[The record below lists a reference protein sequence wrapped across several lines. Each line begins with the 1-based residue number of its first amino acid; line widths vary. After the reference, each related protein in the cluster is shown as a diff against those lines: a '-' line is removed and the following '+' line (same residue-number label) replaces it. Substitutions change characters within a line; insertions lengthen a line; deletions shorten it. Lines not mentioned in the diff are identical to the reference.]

1 MLLLVFLIIAEI
13 ILRCRGY
20 YYSPII
26 FLPSQKKVSQLSK
39 SDWRPF
45 HSLKDNYCVY
55 DPNLIWRPK
64 KNYKMFNAQGFK
76 GKELGLIKGEKEY
89 RLFAIGD
96 SNTLG
101 SAECPS
107 WVEYLGKIFKEEN
120 PNVTVINAGVWG
132 YSSFQGVNRF
142 EEVSKYK
149 PDMVLISF
157 GKNDGNRVTI
167 SDRQYV
173 ANKRILY
180 LPYFSK
186 LRIFQLLIAVS
197 DIISIKYNLYNPF
210 IPRVS
215 HAEYYLN
222 LDKIITKAREKNIK
236 VVLLTLP
243 FIGESLNDVWW
254 KNFGPQYNTLTKR
267 IAKQT
272 GVKVIDIYTYFA
284 GKKSYFT
291 DECHFNDVGHKFAAK
306 VIYYKIKGVIY

>member
-173 ANKRILY
+173 ANKKILY
-180 LPYFSK
+180 LPYLCK
-186 LRIFQLLIAVS
+186 LRIFQFLIAVS
-197 DIISIKYNLYNPF
+197 DIILIKNSIDKYI

-215 HAEYYLN
+215 HAEYHLN
-222 LDKIITKAREKNIK
+222 LDKIITKAKEKNIK
-236 VVLLTLP
+236 VVFLTRPVIVEYLDT
-243 FIGESLNDVWW
+243 LWW
-254 KNFGPQYNTLTKR
+254 KNFWPQYNRIAKR
-267 IAKQT
+267 IAEQN
-272 GVKVIDIYTYFA
+272 GVKIIDVY
-284 GKKSYFT
+284 SYFNNKT
-291 DECHFNDVGHKFAAK
+291 EYFVDACHFTDAGYQVAAEL
-306 VIYYKIKGVIY
+306 IYRNIKDEIY